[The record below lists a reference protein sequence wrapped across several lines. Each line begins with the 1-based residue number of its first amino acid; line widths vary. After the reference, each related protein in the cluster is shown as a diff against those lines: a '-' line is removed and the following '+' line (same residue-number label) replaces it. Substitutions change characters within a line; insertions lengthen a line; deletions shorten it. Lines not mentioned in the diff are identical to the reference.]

1 MATRVY
7 RTNPGEGE
15 YTAPGTVGVTDAVGA
30 ATTKL
35 VEVTVDCSTT
45 GVSGNRVITRE
56 EVMESLEEISNYIM
70 RGPWPPA

>member
-15 YTAPGTVGVTDAVGA
+15 YTAPGAVGVTDAVGA

-35 VEVTVDCSTT
+35 VEVTVDCSAT
-45 GVSGNRVITRE
+45 GVGGARAITRE
-56 EVMESLEEISNYIM
+56 EVLESLEEIGNYVM